1 MLLFSCENLKSKY
14 CDLQDYMIIVSDAT
28 PLQSSFNMHHCLPC
42 LNPLDIGL
50 QKINMH
56 VLFLQRALETLG
68 FSQEDIVNVFK
79 IVASVLK
86 LGNIGFI
93 PTNNIDG
100 TEGCTINNDYGQLND
115 FSSVTVFCI
124 KWC

>member
-1 MLLFSCENLKSKY
+1 MLQN
-14 CDLQDYMIIVSDAT
+14 
-28 PLQSSFNMHHCLPC
+28 
-42 LNPLDIGL
+42 
-50 QKINMH
+50 INMH
-56 VLFLQRALETLG
+56 ALVLQRALETLC
-68 FSQEDIVNVFK
+68 FSQEDVVNVFK

-115 FSSVTVFCI
+115 FTSVTVFCT
-124 KWC
+124 KWMNR

>member
-1 MLLFSCENLKSKY
+1 MS
-14 CDLQDYMIIVSDAT
+14 V
-28 PLQSSFNMHHCLPC
+28 
-42 LNPLDIGL
+42 LDIGL

-56 VLFLQRALETLG
+56 ELFLQRALETLG

-115 FSSVTVFCI
+115 FSSITCFLLI
-124 KWC
+124 GELLTN